1 MKIKTIINVYAPQ
14 IGASQYIR
22 QMLKTIKW
30 EIDINTI
37 IVGDFN
43 TPLTRMEAGIKNA
56 GKNIHNLRYTDNTTL
71 MGES

>member
-1 MKIKTIINVYAPQ
+1 
-14 IGASQYIR
+14 
-22 QMLKTIKW
+22 MLKTIKW

-43 TPLTRMEAGIKNA
+43 TPLTRMEAGIKIA
-56 GKNIHNLRYTDNTTL
+56 GENIHNLRYTDNTTL